1 MSQHHLTAD
10 VRREND
16 LFIAKW
22 FAHEIISQ
30 GRSIE
35 DAIANLR
42 AAVELYLEP
51 PSAAAIPEAALEEIG
66 AILRRYSITSDALIR
81 ELEARRARAIQS
93 NGEAPATANFRESLS
108 PIGQMLY
115 DISLGTPD
123 DPDHLLTTEQI
134 HAEIARRRGYART
147 WMHDAE

>member
-1 MSQHHLTAD
+1 MSQHHLAAD

-22 FAHEIISQ
+22 FAHEIVSQ

-35 DAIANLR
+35 EAIANLR
-42 AAVELYLEP
+42 EAVELYLEP
-51 PSAAAIPEAALEEIG
+51 PAAAAIPEAALEEIG
-66 AILRRYSITSDALIR
+66 AILRRYSITSDALMK
-81 ELEARRARAIQS
+81 ELEAQRAGAIQS
-93 NGEAPATANFRESLS
+93 NGEIQAPANFRESLS
-108 PIGQMLY
+108 PIGQVLY

-123 DPDHLLTTEQI
+123 DPDRLLTTEEI
-134 HAEIARRRGYART
+134 HEEIARRRGYART